1 MANEKIEQAIEE
13 RLLTLVN
20 TPVEDVDIE
29 QEKQKLN
36 MIRKLSN

>member
-1 MANEKIEQAIEE
+1 MANGKIEQAIEE

-20 TPVEDVDIE
+20 TSAEDVDIQ
-29 QEKQKLN
+29 QEEQKLN

>member
-13 RLLTLVN
+13 RRNPQVN
-20 TPVEDVDIE
+20 TPAEDVDID
-29 QEKQKLN
+29 QEEQKLN

>member
-13 RLLTLVN
+13 RLLTLVD
-20 TPVEDVDIE
+20 TPAKDVDIQ
-29 QEKQKLN
+29 QEEQKLN

>member
-13 RLLTLVN
+13 RLISLVN
-20 TPVEDVDIE
+20 TPAEDVDID
-29 QEKQKLN
+29 QEEQKLN

>member
-13 RLLTLVN
+13 RLLTQVN
-20 TPVEDVDIE
+20 TPAEDEDNQ
-29 QEKQKLN
+29 QEEQKLN

>member
-20 TPVEDVDIE
+20 TPAVDVDIQ
-29 QEKQKLN
+29 QEEQKLN

>member
-13 RLLTLVN
+13 RLISLIN
-20 TPVEDVDIE
+20 TPAEDVDID
-29 QEKQKLN
+29 QEEQKLN

>member
-20 TPVEDVDIE
+20 TPSEDVDIQ
-29 QEKQKLN
+29 QEEQKLN